1 MISKMNKL
9 SFLIYHKEY
18 EMFLEKL
25 RELGV
30 VHIEKRQ
37 GAEMDANLQA
47 FMQKRTAYQ
56 SLLKSMT
63 LAAASFEGTASAT
76 SSSLTIEQ
84 VVDSYESQQE
94 HIQALNMQ
102 LPVLDKEID
111 AMEVWGEFDW
121 NVIEQLKVNGW
132 QLQFYCCPDKSF
144 EEAWMDDY
152 NATIINRKGG
162 QCYFVTVN
170 QMPVELEAE
179 VVRLPKRRLSEL
191 VREQE
196 QLKADIKKAN
206 EVLDLFCIENTPV
219 VEKAL
224 DSLESD
230 INLMEVEQLGG
241 ERMAEGAIV
250 MMEGW
255 VPVENDA
262 EVRKMLD
269 ESGVYYE
276 IRPAEK
282 EDNAPIKLKNGKIS
296 RAFEMLTKMYGMPDY
311 GEFDPT
317 PLLAPFYALF
327 FGMCVGDAGYGL
339 LLVLLG
345 FYLKKKLSKSMAG
358 MMNLLITLGVAT
370 TVVGAVFNTFFGA
383 SLTDL
388 NLPEWMNSLI
398 ISGKWDGTSYDK
410 TMVIALLVG
419 MFHICFAMTVKAICS
434 TARYGFKNA
443 LSDWGWWLLVGGSVV
458 VATLNYLGVMDMDM
472 SKMAFIGIGGVSA
485 IGIYLLNN
493 IRRNVF
499 ANIGA
504 GLWDTYNM
512 ATGLMGDLLS
522 YLRLYAL
529 GLAGGMLGGVF
540 NTLGMQL
547 RDTLGD
553 FLFGIPGWICF
564 GLIFVA
570 GHGLN
575 IALSCLSGYVHS
587 IRLTFVEY
595 FKNSGYDGKGVEYKP
610 FSSKKKN
617 D

>member
-206 EVLDLFCIENTPV
+206 ETLDLFCIENTPV

>member
-9 SFLIYHKEY
+9 SFLIYYKEY

-30 VHIEKRQ
+30 VHIEKRE
-37 GAEMDANLQA
+37 GAEMNANLQA

-63 LAAASFEGTASAT
+63 LAAASFEGKATAQSD
-76 SSSLTIEQ
+76 LTIEE
-84 VVDSYESQQE
+84 VVDSYETQQE

-121 NVIEQLKVNGW
+121 NVIDRLKANGW
-132 QLQFYCCPDKSF
+132 QMQFYCCPEKSF
-144 EEAWMDDY
+144 DETWTDEY
-152 NATIINRKGG
+152 NATIINRRGG
-162 QCYFVTVN
+162 QSYFVTVN
-170 QMPVELEAE
+170 QIPVELEAE
-179 VVRLPKRRLSEL
+179 VVRLPKQRLSEL

-196 QLKADIKKAN
+196 ELKASIQKAN
-206 EVLDLFCIENTPV
+206 DDLDLFCVNNIPV

-224 DSLESD
+224 ETLESD

-250 MMEGW
+250 MMDGW

-282 EDNAPIKLKNGKIS
+282 EDNAPIKLKNGKVS
-296 RAFEMLTKMYGMPDY
+296 RLFEVLTKMYGMPDY

-317 PLLAPFYALF
+317 PLFAPFYALF

-339 LLVLLG
+339 LLIVLGL
-345 FYLKKKLSKSMAG
+345 YLKKKLSKSMAG
-358 MMNLLITLGVAT
+358 LMNLLITLGAAT
-370 TVVGAVFNTFFGA
+370 TIVGAVFNTFFGA

-388 NLPEWMNSLI
+388 DLPQWMNSLVI
-398 ISGKWDGTSYDK
+398 TGKWDGTSYDK

-458 VATLNYLGVMDMDM
+458 VATLNYLGVIDMEV
-472 SKMAFIGIGGVSA
+472 SKMAFIGIGGVAA

-547 RDTLGD
+547 RDSMGD

-610 FSSKKKN
+610 FSSKKN
-617 D
+617 DK

>member
-1 MISKMNKL
+1 MKTLKIRDLTLRDGQQS
-9 SFLIYHKEY
+9 SFATR
-18 EMFLEKL
+18 M
-25 RELGV
+25 
-30 VHIEKRQ
+30 RQ
-37 GAEMDANLQA
+37 EQIDRVLPYYKDAK
-47 FMQKRTAYQ
+47 FY
-56 SLLKSMT
+56 
-63 LAAASFEGTASAT
+63 
-76 SSSLTIEQ
+76 
-84 VVDSYESQQE
+84 
-94 HIQALNMQ
+94 
-102 LPVLDKEID
+102 

-121 NVIEQLKVNGW
+121 NVIDQLKANGW
-132 QLQFYCCPDKSF
+132 QMQFYCCPEKSF
-144 EEAWMDDY
+144 DETWTDEY
-152 NATIINRKGG
+152 NATVINRKGG
-162 QCYFVTVN
+162 QSYFVTVN

-179 VVRLPKRRLSEL
+179 AVRLPKQRLSEL

-196 QLKADIKKAN
+196 ELKVTIQKAN
-206 EVLDLFCIENTPV
+206 EDLDLFCVNNIPV

-224 DSLESD
+224 DTLESD

-250 MMEGW
+250 MMDGW

-296 RAFEMLTKMYGMPDY
+296 RLFEVLTKMYGMPDY

-317 PLLAPFYALF
+317 PLFAPFYALF

-339 LLVLLG
+339 LLIVLGL
-345 FYLKKKLSKSMAG
+345 YLKKKLSKSMAG
-358 MMNLLITLGVAT
+358 LMNLLITLGAAT
-370 TVVGAVFNTFFGA
+370 TIVGAVFNTFFGA

-388 NLPEWMNSLI
+388 DLPQWMNSLVI
-398 ISGKWDGTSYDK
+398 TGKWDGTSYDK

-458 VATLNYLGVMDMDM
+458 VATLNYLGVIDMEV
-472 SKMAFIGIGGVSA
+472 SKMAFIGIGGVAA

-547 RDTLGD
+547 RDSMGD

-610 FSSKKKN
+610 FSSKKN
-617 D
+617 DK

>member
-30 VHIEKRQ
+30 VHVEKRQ

-179 VVRLPKRRLSEL
+179 VVRLPKQRLSEL

-296 RAFEMLTKMYGMPDY
+296 RLFEVLTKMYGMPDY

-317 PLLAPFYALF
+317 PLFAPFYALF

-339 LLVLLG
+339 LLVVLG

-358 MMNLLITLGVAT
+358 MMNLLITLGAAT

-388 NLPEWMNSLI
+388 NLPEWMNSLV

-458 VATLNYLGVMDMDM
+458 VATLNYLGVLDMEV
-472 SKMAFIGIGGVSA
+472 SKMAFIGIGGVAA

-499 ANIGA
+499 VNIGA

-547 RDTLGD
+547 RDSMGD
-553 FLFGIPGWICF
+553 FLFGVPGWICF

-610 FSSKKKN
+610 FSSKKN
-617 D
+617 DK

>member
-30 VHIEKRQ
+30 VHIEKRE

-63 LAAASFEGTASAT
+63 LAAASFEGKAKAQSD
-76 SSSLTIEQ
+76 LTIEE
-84 VVDSYESQQE
+84 VVDSYETQQE

-102 LPVLDKEID
+102 LPVIDKEID

-121 NVIEQLKVNGW
+121 NVIDRLKANGW
-132 QLQFYCCPDKSF
+132 QMQFYCCPEKSF
-144 EEAWMDDY
+144 DETWTDEY
-152 NATIINRKGG
+152 NATIINRRGG
-162 QCYFVTVN
+162 QSYFVTVN
-170 QMPVELEAE
+170 QVPVELEAE
-179 VVRLPKRRLSEL
+179 AVRLPKQRLSGL

-196 QLKADIKKAN
+196 ELKATIQKAN
-206 EVLDLFCIENTPV
+206 DDLDLFCVNNIPV

-224 DSLESD
+224 ETLESD

-250 MMEGW
+250 MMDGW

-296 RAFEMLTKMYGMPDY
+296 RLFEVLTKMYGMPDY

-317 PLLAPFYALF
+317 PLFAPFYALF

-339 LLVLLG
+339 LLIVLGL
-345 FYLKKKLSKSMAG
+345 YLKKKLSKSMAG
-358 MMNLLITLGVAT
+358 LMNLLITLGAAT
-370 TVVGAVFNTFFGA
+370 TIVGAVFNTFFGA

-388 NLPEWMNSLI
+388 DLPQWMNSLVI
-398 ISGKWDGTSYDK
+398 TGKWDGTSYDK

-458 VATLNYLGVMDMDM
+458 VATLNYLGVIDMEV
-472 SKMAFIGIGGVSA
+472 SKMAFIGIGGVAA

-547 RDTLGD
+547 RDSMGD

-610 FSSKKKN
+610 FSSKKN
-617 D
+617 DK